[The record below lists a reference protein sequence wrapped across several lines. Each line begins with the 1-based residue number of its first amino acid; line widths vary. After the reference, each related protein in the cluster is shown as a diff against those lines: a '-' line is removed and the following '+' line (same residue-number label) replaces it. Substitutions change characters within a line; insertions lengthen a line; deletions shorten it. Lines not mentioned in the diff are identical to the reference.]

1 MNAGDPTPQ
10 AVPPLAGRRALVTGG
25 AGGIGSATARRLA
38 NAGASVCVNYIG
50 EPAPAEELA
59 RELRRDG
66 ERALAIEADISDEPQ
81 VTEMFARAASE
92 FGGPID
98 VLVNNAGVQAPF
110 SLLEMPLEE
119 WNRVLSVNLTGA
131 FLCSREAARA
141 LVDTGAPGVIVNVSS
156 VHELLPWP
164 RFSHYCASKSAL
176 KLFGQTVARELA
188 PHRIRLAGI
197 APGAIVTPINEDVLE
212 EDRERHELERQIP
225 WGRMGTAEEVAAAIA
240 WLAGPEAEYTTGATL
255 FLDGGM
261 TLYDR

>member
-1 MNAGDPTPQ
+1 
-10 AVPPLAGRRALVTGG
+10 
-25 AGGIGSATARRLA
+25 
-38 NAGASVCVNYIG
+38 
-50 EPAPAEELA
+50 
-59 RELRRDG
+59 
-66 ERALAIEADISDEPQ
+66 
-81 VTEMFARAASE
+81 MFARAASE

-141 LVDTGAPGVIVNVSS
+141 LVDAGAPGVIVNVSS
-156 VHELLPWP
+156 VHELMPWP
-164 RFSHYCASKSAL
+164 RFSHYCASKSGL
-176 KLFGQTVARELA
+176 KLFGQTIARELA
-188 PHRIRLAGI
+188 PHRIRVTGI
-197 APGAIVTPINEDVLE
+197 APGAIFTPINEDVLT
-212 EDRERHELERQIP
+212 EDRERRELERQIP

-261 TLYDR
+261 TLYNR